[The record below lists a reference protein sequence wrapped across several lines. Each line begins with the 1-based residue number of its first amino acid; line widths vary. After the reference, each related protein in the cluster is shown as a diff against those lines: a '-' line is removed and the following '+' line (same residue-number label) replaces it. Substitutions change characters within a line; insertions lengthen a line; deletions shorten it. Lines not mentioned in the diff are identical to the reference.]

1 MQDQE
6 NRPYRPDDSDH
17 PAIVRLQAELD
28 AARDGIGVLGELEA
42 DRRERVV
49 AELLSAVPDVA
60 SRAAYEAGADRAVAT
75 IRRFEE
81 RRAVDHESAPAL
93 WDRLVLTAF
102 EAAAAA
108 EPTERDPASARRG
121 ATAVPVGA
129 VSDARA

>member
-28 AARDGIGVLGELEA
+28 AARDGIGVLGELET

-60 SRAAYEAGADRAVAT
+60 SRAAYEAGSDRAVAT
-75 IRRFEE
+75 IRRFEGS
-81 RRAVDHESAPAL
+81 RADDHESATAL

-102 EAAAAA
+102 EAVAAADESAAPGPAGAYDRA
-108 EPTERDPASARRG
+108 EQH
-121 ATAVPVGA
+121 ATA
-129 VSDARA
+129 